1 MSKEDLL
8 HKLALG
14 IAQGE
19 YSLLLGAGASIGASG
34 GNGRPMP
41 TGLGLRDAL
50 VEDFEI
56 ETAGET
62 ISLSRAYEHLH
73 RNVPKRLTDYLRK
86 WFTGCSPSWQ
96 LNLAEFNWSRIWTLN
111 IDDVIETAFN
121 KQGRPAKAVS
131 WKERFSERDSS
142 NAQQII
148 HLHGLA
154 DRLEVGGLND
164 EALVF
169 SIFEYA
175 RALSNPR
182 TWHKVFLDQF
192 ADRPFLVIGAQL
204 TEEIDL
210 AEVLAGGS
218 LANRSTGFPSVVV
231 VPSITSFRR
240 EELEAAGLM
249 VEESD
254 GETFI
259 QSLLTHYRN
268 VRSELDEVYGQNTA
282 GMRRFQQQFIDL
294 RRFEPRHL
302 AGQDFYS
309 GYQPTWNTILNDDDA
324 LLDKTT
330 EVSSSVIDSATSD
343 EINQKIVLMTGGP
356 GSGKST
362 GLLRVAKEL
371 IGAGMNPFLFRADE
385 HIDVDS
391 TVEWLQAVPRSIL
404 LIDDI
409 ADFSDAIQD
418 ISERCRSDGT
428 RMLLVCANRSTR
440 LPSIK
445 DRIAPWY
452 LRPEQTYWYGK
463 LTEGDVNRI
472 ISRLHSRGRLGKI
485 TRWGHIG
492 QRNHFLRSADRRLFD
507 AMSELE
513 GAVGFQEK
521 ARHVYGNLQSSGLRN
536 LYAAACI
543 SYTQSIPLPTGI
555 AAHLVGLP
563 PKDLGS
569 LIEREC
575 NGILAF
581 ARNGIRPPHRITASL
596 VVDILPRSARSE
608 VSLSLAKALAPH
620 VDEQAMRAGTG
631 EYRIIR
637 FLMDQA
643 TVTWLVGRENAR
655 SWYESLRE
663 YYDWNGRYWDQRAL
677 LESEF
682 GEHETARSYAER
694 SIQVHRHSFGYNTL
708 GTVLLRMAIIRGSP
722 ESLLEGIKN
731 LETARSFQN
740 WGERAHPFVTFF
752 TSLLRFSETWGL
764 NAVPHPA
771 RTAWT
776 QWFKDASSSTT
787 FAHPE
792 GHIQL
797 GQWNR
802 QWLNYAV
809 SS

>member
-1 MSKEDLL
+1 MVKESLL
-8 HKLALG
+8 HKLASG

-19 YSLLLGAGASIGASG
+19 YSLLLGAGASIGAVG

-41 TGLGLRDAL
+41 TGLVLRDAL
-50 VEDFEI
+50 VADFEI
-56 ETAGET
+56 ETSGES
-62 ISLSRAYEHLH
+62 ISLSRAYEYLH
-73 RNVPKRLTDYLRK
+73 RNAPEKLAKYFSE
-86 WFTGCSPSWQ
+86 WFTDCVPTWQ
-96 LNLAEFNWSRIWTLN
+96 MNLAEFNWSRIWTLN
-111 IDDVIETAFN
+111 IDDVIEKAFD

-148 HLHGLA
+148 HLHGIA
-154 DRLEVGGLND
+154 NRLVLEEPND
-164 EALVF
+164 DVLVF

-175 RALSNPR
+175 RAVSNPR

-218 LANRSTGFPSVVV
+218 LASRSTGFPSVVV
-231 VPSITSFRR
+231 VPSITPLRR
-240 EELEAAGLM
+240 EELEAAGIS

-259 QSLLTHYRN
+259 QSLLTHYRS

-294 RRFEPRHL
+294 RRYEPHRL
-302 AGQDFYS
+302 SVQDFYS
-309 GYQPTWNTILNDDDA
+309 GYQPTWSTILDDDDA
-324 LLDKTT
+324 LLDKTAQ
-330 EVSSSVIDSATSD
+330 VSNCVIDSAASD

-385 HIDVDS
+385 YIDVDS
-391 TVEWLQAVPRSIL
+391 TIEWLRAIPRSVL
-404 LIDDI
+404 LIDEI
-409 ADFSDAIQD
+409 ADFSDTIQELA
-418 ISERCRSDGT
+418 ERCRSDGT
-428 RMLLVCANRSTR
+428 RVLLVCTNRSTR
-440 LPSIK
+440 LESIR
-445 DRIAPWY
+445 DRIDPWY
-452 LRPEQTYWYGK
+452 LSTEQTYWYGK
-463 LTEGDVNRI
+463 LTEGDVDRI

-485 TRWGHIG
+485 TRWAKER

-513 GAVGFQEK
+513 EGVGFKEK
-521 ARHVYGNLQSSGLRN
+521 ARNVYGNLPSNRLKN
-536 LYAAACI
+536 LYAAACL

-555 AAHLVGLP
+555 GSDFAGVP
-563 PKDLGS
+563 PKDLGT

-575 NGILAF
+575 NGILVL

-596 VVDILPRSARSE
+596 VVDILPRPARSE
-608 VSLSLAKALAPH
+608 VSLNLAKALAPH

-637 FLMDQA
+637 YLMDQA
-643 TVTWLVGRENAR
+643 TVTWLIGRENAR
-655 SWYESLRE
+655 SWYESLRAH
-663 YYDWNGRYWDQRAL
+663 YDWNGRYWDQRAL
-677 LESEF
+677 LESEL
-682 GEHETARSYAER
+682 GEYATARSYAER

-708 GTVLLRMAIIRGSP
+708 GTVLLRMAINRGSP
-722 ESLLEGIKN
+722 ESLLEGIQN

-752 TSLLRFSETWGL
+752 TSLLRFAETWGV
-764 NAVPHPA
+764 NTIPHQA

-776 QWFKDASSSTT
+776 QWFRDANSSTT
-787 FAHPE
+787 FAHPQ
-792 GHIQL
+792 GTH
-797 GQWNR
+797 
-802 QWLNYAV
+802 
-809 SS
+809 S